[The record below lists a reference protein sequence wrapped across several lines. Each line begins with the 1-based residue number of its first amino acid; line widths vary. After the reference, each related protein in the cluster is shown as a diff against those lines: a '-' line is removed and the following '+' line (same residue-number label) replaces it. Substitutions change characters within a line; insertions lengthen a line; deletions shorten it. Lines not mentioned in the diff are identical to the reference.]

1 MSFIAKKS
9 LGQNFLHAPHVAGM
23 MIHEAEIKAGDTV
36 LETGPGKGALTS
48 VLLEAGA
55 KVIAVEKDIRS
66 VEFLQE
72 KYSAEVPSP
81 IKDGNL
87 KLISADILD
96 FDPSTEIFGDYVIAA
111 NIPYY
116 ITGEF
121 LRKFLE
127 SDHQPKKMVLM
138 LQKEVGKRIASDEK
152 ESILSI
158 SVKAYAKPRYIETVA
173 ARHFRPVPKVDSAV
187 VLIDAISKDFF
198 KQNNLTESHF
208 FTILK
213 AGFAHKRKVLIKNL
227 QKTAEKEVLQKIWNK
242 IGISSNARAED
253 ISLQN
258 WGQIA
263 SFIASPDLL

>member
-23 MIHEAEIKAGDTV
+23 MIHAAQIKAGDMV

-48 VLLEAGA
+48 ALLEAGA
-55 KVIAVEKDIRS
+55 QVIAVEKDIRS
-66 VEFLQE
+66 VDFLRE
-72 KYSAEVPSP
+72 KYSAEL
-81 IKDGNL
+81 KDGKI
-87 KLISADILD
+87 KLIPGDILD
-96 FDPSTEIFGDYVIAA
+96 FDPIKDMPDDYVIAA

-127 SDHQPKKMVLM
+127 SEHQPKKMVLM
-138 LQKEVGKRIASDEK
+138 LQKEVAKRIAADKK

-158 SVKAYAKPRYIETVA
+158 SVKAYGKPHYVETVE
-173 ARHFRPVPKVDSAV
+173 ARHFRPIPKVDSAV
-187 VLIDAISKDFF
+187 VLIDEISKDFF
-198 KQNNLTESHF
+198 IENNLNESHF
-208 FTILK
+208 FAIVK

-227 QKTAEKEVLQKIWNK
+227 QKTAEKEILEKIWNK

-253 ISLQN
+253 ITLDN

-263 SFIASPDLL
+263 SFIATPNLL

>member
-1 MSFIAKKS
+1 
-9 LGQNFLHAPHVAGM
+9 
-23 MIHEAEIKAGDTV
+23 
-36 LETGPGKGALTS
+36 
-48 VLLEAGA
+48 
-55 KVIAVEKDIRS
+55 
-66 VEFLQE
+66 
-72 KYSAEVPSP
+72 
-81 IKDGNL
+81 
-87 KLISADILD
+87 
-96 FDPSTEIFGDYVIAA
+96 
-111 NIPYY
+111 
-116 ITGEF
+116 
-121 LRKFLE
+121 
-127 SDHQPKKMVLM
+127 M
-138 LQKEVGKRIASDEK
+138 LQKEVGKRIATDKK

-208 FTILK
+208 FIVLK

-242 IGISSNARAED
+242 IGISSNSRAED
-253 ISLQN
+253 ISLHN

>member
-23 MIHEAEIKAGDTV
+23 MIHAIGIKPGDIV

-48 VLLEAGA
+48 GLIEAGA
-55 KVIAVEKDIRS
+55 HVIAVEKDIRS

-72 KYSAEVPSP
+72 KYATE
-81 IKDGNL
+81 IKDE
-87 KLISADILD
+87 KIKIISGDILEY
-96 FDPSTEIFGDYVIAA
+96 DPEKEISGDYVIAA

-127 SDHQPKKMVLM
+127 SSHQPKKMILM
-138 LQKEVGKRIASDEK
+138 LQKEVGKRIASDKK

-158 SVKAYAKPRYIETVA
+158 SVKAYAKPRYIETIA

-187 VLIDAISKDFF
+187 VLIDMISKDFF
-198 KQNNLTESHF
+198 KENNLTESHF

-227 QKTAEKEVLQKIWNK
+227 QTTAEKEILQKIWNK
-242 IGISSNARAED
+242 IGLSSTVRAE
-253 ISLQN
+253 SLTLSN

-263 SFIASPDLL
+263 SFIATPNLL

>member
-23 MIHEAEIKAGDTV
+23 MIHAAEIKAGDTV

-48 VLLEAGA
+48 ALLEAGA
-55 KVIAVEKDIRS
+55 RVIAVEKDIRS
-66 VEFLQE
+66 VEFLRE
-72 KYSAEVPSP
+72 KYSTAL
-81 IKDGNL
+81 KDEKI
-87 KLISADILD
+87 KLISGDVLD
-96 FDPSTEIFGDYVIAA
+96 FDPVKDMTGDYIIAA

-127 SDHQPKKMVLM
+127 SAHQPKKMVLM
-138 LQKEVGKRIASDEK
+138 LQKEVAKRIASDLK
-152 ESILSI
+152 ESIISI
-158 SVKAYAKPRYIETVA
+158 SVKAYGKPRYIETVE

-198 KQNNLTESHF
+198 IENNLTEGHF
-208 FTILK
+208 FAVLK

-227 QKTAEKEVLQKIWNK
+227 QKVAEKEILQKIWDK

-253 ISLQN
+253 VSLTY

-263 SFIASPDLL
+263 SFIATPDLL